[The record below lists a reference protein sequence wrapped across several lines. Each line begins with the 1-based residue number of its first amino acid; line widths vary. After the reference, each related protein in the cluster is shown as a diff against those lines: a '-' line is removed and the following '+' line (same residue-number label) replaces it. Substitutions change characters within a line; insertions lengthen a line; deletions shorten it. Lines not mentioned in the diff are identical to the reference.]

1 MAMAMVMP
9 DLVNGYGVANAVAEG
24 TMPYWNI
31 FGLEVA
37 QAGYQGSVLPVLAVS
52 YILANLEKFFHKR
65 IPQVFDF
72 TFTPMLTIIT
82 TGLLT
87 FTIVG
92 PFMRLVSDGLTDSL
106 VWLYNTTGAVGLGVF
121 GTFYS
126 AIVITGLHQSFPAIE
141 TTLLADIAKTG
152 GSFIFPIAA
161 MANIA
166 QGAATLAVF
175 VNSKNEKERS
185 LASSASISA
194 LLGITEPAIFG
205 VNLKL
210 KYPFI
215 CAMIASGVASVFIG
229 LFRVLAVSMGP
240 AGVIGFISISAP
252 KVTSFMLCG
261 LISFVLGFLLTFIYG
276 KKQMSQTTVKE
287 EETVV
292 STPDKAAVKQTG
304 ETIAAP
310 VTGQTVALSTV
321 NDPVFSS
328 EMMGKGLG
336 ILPQSN
342 EVYAPADGTL
352 TVVYE
357 TKHAYGITTKQGT
370 EILIHIGID
379 TVNLA
384 GQYFATNKKSG
395 EQVKKGDLLGT
406 FDREAIQAA
415 GYDTTVLVIVTNTND
430 FSDVRPQENVHV
442 TNGQE
447 MIQTIS

>member
-1 MAMAMVMP
+1 M
-9 DLVNGYGVANAVAEG
+9 LAVA
-24 TMPYWNI
+24 
-31 FGLEVA
+31 
-37 QAGYQGSVLPVLAVS
+37 

-72 TFTPMLTIIT
+72 TFTPMLAIIT

-141 TTLLADIAKTG
+141 TTLLAEVAKTG

-175 VNSKNEKERS
+175 VNSKNEKEKS

-215 CAMIASGVASVFIG
+215 CAMIASGIAYTTYSYFKIDFVNTPNDKYALTYKELTYRLAKNQKTDIYFNSWYKVSYSMNYDNE
-229 LFRVLAVSMGP
+229 LKNRVRIVVKYNEIFYDLNSQNDEGDIYVS
-240 AGVIGFISISAP
+240 
-252 KVTSFMLCG
+252 L
-261 LISFVLGFLLTFIYG
+261 
-276 KKQMSQTTVKE
+276 
-287 EETVV
+287 
-292 STPDKAAVKQTG
+292 
-304 ETIAAP
+304 
-310 VTGQTVALSTV
+310 V
-321 NDPVFSS
+321 NDQRDMISMYINNLK
-328 EMMGKGLG
+328 ENK
-336 ILPQSN
+336 IYN
-342 EVYAPADGTL
+342 EKELSRY
-352 TVVYE
+352 
-357 TKHAYGITTKQGT
+357 
-370 EILIHIGID
+370 LIKIY
-379 TVNLA
+379 VNEKD
-384 GQYFATNKKSG
+384 YKK
-395 EQVKKGDLLGT
+395 
-406 FDREAIQAA
+406 
-415 GYDTTVLVIVTNTND
+415 LVIHN
-430 FSDVRPQENVHV
+430 
-442 TNGQE
+442 
-447 MIQTIS
+447 